1 MKNIKLYIIAIL
13 LVIAVV
19 PKQLMAQDAPEKPR
33 LLLKLK
39 YFNVNNK
46 AQYLLVTTK
55 TKIEGKFQNVSNVPV
70 NVFITD
76 NSKEHLLSNVK
87 TDDRGQAIVFLTAK
101 AQAEWNKMP
110 LQTFVAEAA
119 AFKKFDEASTD
130 LSVTKAKIQ
139 LDTLEGRIITA
150 KVLALNDTVWTP
162 IAGVDMVVGAK
173 RLGGILNANETP
185 TYTTDSSGS
194 VSAEFKRDSLPGDVK
209 GKIVL
214 TAAVLDNDTY
224 GTLTAELPANWGK
237 YYPYESNFDERT
249 LFARRGH
256 SPIWL
261 ELLAYGIVV
270 AVWGVLIYLALEIR
284 KIMKLGID

>member
-1 MKNIKLYIIAIL
+1 MKNIKLYIVTLLLVVAIL
-13 LVIAVV
+13 
-19 PKQLMAQDAPEKPR
+19 PQQLTAQDPPEKPN

-55 TKIEGKFQNVSNVPV
+55 TKIDGKFQNVTGVPV

-76 NSKEHLLSNVK
+76 NAKEHLIGTVK
-87 TDDRGQAIVFLTAK
+87 TDDKGQGMVFLGAN
-101 AQAEWNKMP
+101 AQAEWNKAPM
-110 LQTFVAEAA
+110 QTFLAEAA
-119 AFKKFDEASTD
+119 AFQKFDAASTD
-130 LSVTKAKIQ
+130 LAVTKAKI
-139 LDTLEGRIITA
+139 LMDTLEGRIITA
-150 KVLALNDTVWTP
+150 KVLALTDTVWTP
-162 IAGVDMVVGAK
+162 IAGVDMVIGAK

-185 TYTTDSSGS
+185 TYTTDSSGG
-194 VSAEFKRDSLPGDVK
+194 VSAEFKRDSLPGDAK
-209 GKIVL
+209 GNIIL
-214 TAAVLDNDTY
+214 AAAVLDNDTY

-270 AVWGVLIYLALEIR
+270 AVWGVLVYLALEIR